1 MHSFHRV
8 VVGGLPAA
16 NVVPSSAGTTGGV
29 PRGGTVGLVIGLAI
43 AMAVGLVIGMRA
55 CPACAAAAELQPLA
69 DVVFRGEIRFPDN
82 LSAVGMAAG
91 GRFLIIGADEGPH
104 VQVLRRTGADE
115 YTLHET
121 IALVAGAKDDDEIDI
136 EGIACSES
144 TVYVIGSHS
153 RKRSLLKP
161 DKSQK
166 ANRKRLGEN
175 LREPL
180 RELVF
185 RFELDAVGRLAAPIR
200 TTSLRSRLENDDML
214 SPFLAIPGKENG
226 IDIEGISLAP
236 GGLAAAFRSPVFREG
251 FAPVLFFSFDRP
263 DAGQLVFVHLG
274 GRGIRD
280 MIRVSDG
287 YLLIGGPVNDE
298 PVSFELY
305 HWDGRDGVP
314 GKDVDLTNSVR
325 PLGRIPLPQPAAK
338 AEGLAV
344 LAQTPEHYELLVVF
358 DGTVER
364 NAVRLRAARPQ
375 R

>member
-1 MHSFHRV
+1 MRSFHRF

-16 NVVPSSAGTTGGV
+16 NVVPTSAGTTGGV

-43 AMAVGLVIGMRA
+43 AMAVGLVVGMRA
-55 CPACAAAAELQPLA
+55 CPARAAAAELQPLA
-69 DVVFRGEIRFPDN
+69 DIVFRGEIRFPDN
-82 LSAVGMAAG
+82 LSAVGTAAG

-136 EGIACSES
+136 EGVACSES

-180 RELVF
+180 REMVF
-185 RFELDAVGRLAAPIR
+185 RFELDAAGRLAAPIR

-314 GKDVDLTNSVR
+314 GKDVDLTNSVQS
-325 PLGRIPLPQPAAK
+325 LGRIPLPQPAAK

-344 LAQTPEHYELLVVF
+344 LAQTPEYYELLVVF

-364 NAVRLRAARPQ
+364 NAVRLRAARSQ